1 MHLSIQHGLK
11 HPIDK
16 KSLNKLFIN
25 VAFVQLLS
33 QFAQQKQL
41 GVFVLGVFALM
52 ERIVKG

>member
-16 KSLNKLFIN
+16 KSLIKLFIN